1 MDGYLVLCM
10 DCNHKCIFCSVK
22 KQELYLTREDFENN
36 VDALIKTGTVRFVF
50 TGGEPTMHPDIV
62 LFAKI
67 VKEKLPSAEIRII
80 TNGTK
85 LNEKLLTELSPY
97 VKKFVFSIHHIDP
110 KMQMEINKSDEI
122 ELPKVFENIKIAT
135 RLGFEIS
142 INTTIIE
149 QNYRILPQIVETLSA
164 LSKNITTCTM
174 NFVDAHSDDEEIF
187 DALSKGIVPRYYK
200 VEPYLKKAIEFCR
213 SKFITLRIERVPLC
227 YMRGNEDFSS
237 EALRACGVEY
247 YETFFLDSVASYFDM
262 AYVKDEKSCKKCY
275 LNSIC
280 PGVKKN
286 YYRIHGS
293 KETYPVLDDTT
304 KVVFNIKQRNRYK
317 DTVFAVRTEEKN
329 IENNI
334 YKMIDF
340 LGGAKRF
347 FQNIN
352 ANNVLVYKDNLI
364 HTNRMYKSL
373 KEHFRG
379 LSYISNMTKEKVY
392 RPFNRV
398 IKAFEIDGF
407 ISKCSFSIVLSTM
420 KKDVNFFY
428 TLDHLIA
435 NPMLIDFKKKLEQSP
450 IEVKNDIFLDM
461 LSFIKPKI
469 RLSITY
475 DNVHKILYAATDPL
489 SIELA
494 LSSKYGKTT
503 YNTIDFATKRKVTNS
518 LIEIKEI

>member
-22 KQELYLTREDFENN
+22 KQELYLTREDFESK
-36 VDALIKTGTVRFVF
+36 VDTLIKTGTIRFVF

-67 VKEKLPSAEIRII
+67 VKEKLPSGEIRII

-85 LNEKLLTELSPY
+85 LNEKLLKELSPY
-97 VKKFVFSIHHIDP
+97 VKKLVFSIHHIDP
-110 KMQMEINKSDEI
+110 KVQMEINKSEEI
-122 ELPKVFENIKIAT
+122 ELPKVFENIQIAT
-135 RLGFEIS
+135 RMGYEIS

-149 QNYRILPQIVETLSA
+149 QNYRILPKIVEKLSS
-164 LSKNITTCTM
+164 LSENITTYTM
-174 NFVDAHSDDEEIF
+174 NFVDAHSDDDEIF
-187 DALSKGIVPRYYK
+187 ESLSKGIVPRYFK

-213 SKFITLRIERVPLC
+213 NKHINLRVERVPLC
-227 YMRGNEDFSS
+227 YMRGSEDFSS

-262 AYVKDEKSCKKCY
+262 AYIKDEITCKVCY
-275 LNSIC
+275 LNAIC

-286 YYRIHGS
+286 YHRIFGS
-293 KETYPVLDDTT
+293 KETYPVLDDAT
-304 KVVFNIKQRNRYK
+304 KAVFNIKQRNMYK
-317 DTVFAVRTEEKN
+317 DTVFLIHTQEK
-329 IENNI
+329 ELEKNI

-352 ANNVLVYKDNLI
+352 ANNVLVFKDNLI
-364 HTNRMYKSL
+364 QTNKIYKSL
-373 KEHFRG
+373 KENFRG
-379 LSYISNMTKEKVY
+379 LSFISNMKKEKVY
-392 RPFNRV
+392 RPFNNI

-407 ISKCSFSIVLSTM
+407 ISKCNFSIVLSTV
-420 KKDVNFFY
+420 KKEASYFY
-428 TLDHLIA
+428 VLDHLID
-435 NPMLIDFKKKLEQSP
+435 NPMLNDFKLK
-450 IEVKNDIFLDM
+450 IEESNQELKNEIFLDM

-469 RLSITY
+469 RLCLTY
-475 DNVHKILYAATDPL
+475 DHLSNMLYAAIDPL
-489 SIELA
+489 SIEIA
-494 LSSKYGKTT
+494 LIQKYGKTRFQT
-503 YNTIDFATKRKVTNS
+503 MDFALSRKITNS

>member
-22 KQELYLTREDFENN
+22 KQELYLTREDFESK

-62 LFAKI
+62 LFARI

-97 VKKFVFSIHHIDP
+97 VKKLVFSIHHIDP
-110 KMQMEINKSDEI
+110 KIQMEINGTDEI
-122 ELPKVFENIKIAT
+122 ELPRVFENIKIAT

-149 QNYRILPQIVETLSA
+149 QNYKILPQIVKTLTA
-164 LSKNITTCTM
+164 LSENITTYTM
-174 NFVDAHSDDEEIF
+174 NFVDAHSDDEEVF
-187 DALSKGIVPRYYK
+187 ESLSKGIVPRYYK
-200 VEPYLKKAIEFCR
+200 VEPYLREAIDYCR
-213 SKFITLRIERVPLC
+213 KNYVTLRIERVPLC

-262 AYVKDEKSCKKCY
+262 AYIKDEKSCKKCY

-286 YYRIHGS
+286 YHKIFGS
-293 KETYPVLDDTT
+293 KETYPVLDDAT
-304 KVVFNIKQRNRYK
+304 KVIFNIKQRNRYK
-317 DTVFAVRTEEKN
+317 DTVFALHTKEEE
-329 IENNI
+329 IEKNI

-352 ANNVLVYKDNLI
+352 ANNVLVYKDNMI
-364 HTNRMYKSL
+364 NTNRIYKSL
-373 KEHFRG
+373 KENFRG
-379 LSYISNMTKEKVY
+379 LSFISNMKKEKVY
-392 RPFNRV
+392 RPFNRI

-407 ISKCSFSIVLSTM
+407 ISKCNFSIVLSSV
-420 KKDVNFFY
+420 KNDVNFFY
-428 TLDHLIA
+428 TLDHLIE
-435 NPMLIDFKKKLEQSP
+435 NPMLVDFKKKLEES
-450 IEVKNDIFLDM
+450 EVNIKNEIFLDM

-469 RLSITY
+469 RLSIVY
-475 DNVHKILYAATDPL
+475 DKSAGLLYAAIDPL
-489 SIELA
+489 SIEMA
-494 LSSKYGKTT
+494 LKEKYGRTKN
-503 YNTIDFATKRKVTNS
+503 NTIDFAIRRKITNS